1 MKLINKT
8 YRIALI
14 WLIPVMVVGS
24 LFVFFMIRFVIYEE
38 TDEFLTYEMNRLVK
52 YHAIHNDF
60 PEYNNVSR
68 ILEGVRYY
76 PPVFRDTM
84 LLETG
89 DNEMIPYRELYFTIS
104 HKSNDVTIVLR
115 HLLVGNDDIFEGTL
129 LIVLGLL
136 LLIAV
141 TFLLMINQVSGR
153 IWKPFYQTLQ
163 KITSFKITEPIPTF
177 TQTSIEEF
185 KTLNTTVEGLLKKI
199 VHDYKRTKEFNE
211 NASHELQTH
220 LAVIRTS
227 TEMLLNERMHDELSN
242 GKLKAIYS
250 ATVKLSQAQRSLLL
264 LSKIGNQEYSNVVT
278 VNLANTTRQSLEFFS
293 EALDLRGVTLQHEI
307 SDCTLRIDVGLAEI
321 LITNLMKNAVKH
333 NVEGG
338 FISIHLDQLQLNI
351 TNSGLPYEGNP
362 DALLERFQKGSQG
375 NLGIGLAIVKQICDL
390 YHFEITYNIDGNN
403 HSMQI
408 TFPK

>member
-8 YRIALI
+8 YRLALL
-14 WLIPVMVVGS
+14 WLLPVMVVGS

-68 ILEGVRYY
+68 IIEGVRYNA
-76 PPVFRDTM
+76 PVFMDTL

-89 DNEMIPYRELYFTIS
+89 DNEMVPYRELYFTIS
-104 HKSNDVTIVLR
+104 HRGDDVTIVLR

-129 LIVLGLL
+129 LIVVGLL

-153 IWKPFYQTLQ
+153 IWKPFYLTLQ

-185 KTLNTTVEGLLKKI
+185 KTLNITVEGLLKKI

-227 TEMLLNERMHDELSN
+227 AEMLLNEKMYNEQSY
-242 GKLKAIYS
+242 GKLKAIHS

-264 LSKIGNQEYSNVVT
+264 LSKIGNQEYSNVVS
-278 VNLANTTRQSLEFFS
+278 VNLANTIRQSLDFFR
-293 EALDLRGVTLQHEI
+293 EAIDLRGISLQHEI

-321 LITNLMKNAVKH
+321 LITNLLKNAVKH

-338 FISIHLDQLQLNI
+338 FISIQLNQQQLVVL
-351 TNSGLPYEGNP
+351 NSGLPYKGNSA
-362 DALLERFQKGSQG
+362 DLLERFHKGSQG

-390 YHFEITYNIDGNN
+390 YHFEITYHIDGSN

-408 TFPK
+408 AFPK